1 MFKKVSF
8 LKLGGR
14 DVKDGRAQTSFA
26 PIGGVMH
33 RVNLK
38 NAEIYIDT
46 VSE

>member
-8 LKLGGR
+8 LKLRG
-14 DVKDGRAQTSFA
+14 AQTSFA

>member
-14 DVKDGRAQTSFA
+14 DVRDGRAQISFV
-26 PIGGVMH
+26 PIGGAMR
-33 RVNLK
+33 RVNSEK
-38 NAEIYIDT
+38 AEIYIDT